1 MLSNPTVVSH
11 FATYLP
17 SSPAMAFWHLS
28 PEVPTA
34 RNICGQSQA
43 LLSIFCQK
51 SDVFIEKHL
60 FYLELG
66 LTR

>member
-1 MLSNPTVVSH
+1 MLSNPTVVPH
-11 FATYLP
+11 FVPHLP

-28 PEVPTA
+28 PQVPTA
-34 RNICGQSQA
+34 RNICDQSQA
-43 LLSIFCQK
+43 LLSIFFQK
-51 SDVFIEKHL
+51 PDVFIEKHL